1 VSDSPVPGPREIK
14 TVALFTHSHP
24 EQTSDAVRS
33 AVEAASAAGCRVI
46 ADQEELDKHG
56 EAAAGIEVS
65 ADLPGEADA
74 CIVLGGDGTI
84 LKALRTV
91 AGTDVPTFGVNFG
104 TVGFLAAVERDH
116 LADGLARAFAGD
128 FEVLSVPGLEA
139 SVEAPDP
146 VALNDVSLI
155 RRPQG
160 RVAELAYSLGGRE
173 VGHVRCDGLVAATP
187 AGSTGYNL
195 ANQGP
200 ILAWGVEGYVV
211 SFIAPHTLTARPLVV
226 APHDVL
232 SIRNAPDRE
241 PVDVVLDGMYV
252 AKLASGAEMEVRF
265 RDDVGRLAQ
274 LPGANF
280 YRRVRDKFG
289 RIAH

>member
-1 VSDSPVPGPREIK
+1 VSEVPVAGPREIK
-14 TVALFTHSHP
+14 TIALFTHSHP
-24 EQTSDAVRS
+24 EQTSEAVRTT
-33 AVEAASAAGCRVI
+33 VETALAAGCRVI
-46 ADQEELDKHG
+46 APQEELDKHG
-56 EAAAGIEVS
+56 DAAAGIEAS
-65 ADLPGEADA
+65 NDLGAEADI
-74 CIVLGGDGTI
+74 CLVLGGDGTI

-104 TVGFLAAVERDH
+104 TVGFLAAIERDE
-116 LADGLARAFAGD
+116 LADGLARACGGE
-128 FEVLSVPGLEA
+128 FEVLSMPGLEA
-139 SVEAPDP
+139 SVDAPDP

-160 RVAELAYSLGGRE
+160 RVAELSYRLGGRE

-226 APHDVL
+226 APNDVL
-232 SIRNAPDRE
+232 SITNAPDRE

-252 AKLASGAEMEVRF
+252 AELDSGAAMDVRLHH
-265 RDDVGRLAQ
+265 DVGRLAQ

-289 RIAH
+289 RLAH